1 MPNPAMVSRGDGGS
15 EEDRERPRIK
25 RTRAK
30 LTCLACKKR
39 KTKCDKALPCA
50 PCMVRG
56 TGNICGYETG
66 FEPSSSQTVTSRDAG
81 IRADPDRLDSAHLPL
96 EGLTPHEGSP
106 RKPSPLL
113 DHSYTAEQERIF
125 TSLAKLTA
133 VADRAGPSSIGLPGM
148 NDGLELFPNIIASL
162 SSPRSVMWSR
172 NMSQVLE
179 ALPEKAQMDLMVDF
193 YFSEVQILRCYL
205 HESVFRSEIA
215 QLEALKTLDLQL
227 SVDPAW
233 LAQLA
238 AMLWVSCHFLADELE
253 TTSRLNFGLARSTLV
268 DLAGRLFE
276 ALELAFMCAEWL
288 HKPQIRILQ
297 AISLALSLSTQGQY
311 SGPLFGPSNEQTRWI
326 WFDIAVGI
334 CKSLKLHAHA
344 SAEHL
349 LGLRDP
355 AAPANRPLY
364 STEIIR
370 RAFHNIYYLDAF
382 TACVNPDLSRNHSP
396 YSFPEG
402 SVTTPEPRN
411 YSDDALLSLTPVEPV
426 EAWEMTKFVW
436 ELHLNTY
443 AGHWRQYMVT
453 LGGQDELPYDTL
465 QQLSTQVLE
474 SHQVFLTIKTT
485 QELDERESLAF
496 AIINE

>member
-1 MPNPAMVSRGDGGS
+1 
-15 EEDRERPRIK
+15 
-25 RTRAK
+25 
-30 LTCLACKKR
+30 
-39 KTKCDKALPCA
+39 
-50 PCMVRG
+50 MVRG

-193 YFSEVQILRCYL
+193 YFSEVQILRTSLLRLSRSKFRRTGCYL

-238 AMLWVSCHFLADELE
+238 AMLWYIVEI
-253 TTSRLNFGLARSTLV
+253 TRL
-268 DLAGRLFE
+268 
-276 ALELAFMCAEWL
+276 C
-288 HKPQIRILQ
+288 
-297 AISLALSLSTQGQY
+297 
-311 SGPLFGPSNEQTRWI
+311 
-326 WFDIAVGI
+326 
-334 CKSLKLHAHA
+334 
-344 SAEHL
+344 
-349 LGLRDP
+349 
-355 AAPANRPLY
+355 
-364 STEIIR
+364 
-370 RAFHNIYYLDAF
+370 
-382 TACVNPDLSRNHSP
+382 
-396 YSFPEG
+396 
-402 SVTTPEPRN
+402 
-411 YSDDALLSLTPVEPV
+411 
-426 EAWEMTKFVW
+426 
-436 ELHLNTY
+436 
-443 AGHWRQYMVT
+443 
-453 LGGQDELPYDTL
+453 
-465 QQLSTQVLE
+465 
-474 SHQVFLTIKTT
+474 
-485 QELDERESLAF
+485 
-496 AIINE
+496 